1 MKKSFLQEIVLL
13 RAFTIVTIV
22 TIHFFDLTLFS
33 KNVLDN
39 TEISFN
45 LQILFTRACIL
56 FTRGNSSI
64 FVFISGFL
72 FYHVFYKKGFN
83 YKQFFLSKL
92 KNCFIPY
99 LITVLFFCIIQG
111 FITPVILK
119 SFNFRFPDFISFFQ
133 QTFYYG
139 ALWYIP
145 FIMLVFFLSPMF
157 ITFIETN
164 KKTQILFLTIFS
176 LVSFFVGRGINYN
189 PARSLIYFCSF
200 YLWGI
205 YISINYDYF
214 LSLRKI
220 FWLGIGILFSVLTI
234 FMLSRN
240 YLSEQRYIVSYG
252 YISKLLYTLLLLRFF
267 NLYTQK
273 TSFGNTLYFHIANYS
288 FSLYFAHNYFLYAY
302 DITAKWL
309 KIFTPIR
316 LREQFLYT
324 VVLVTVTCL
333 ITLTIAPI
341 LKKFFGKYSKM
352 IIGA

>member
-1 MKKSFLQEIVLL
+1 MKKSFLPEIVLL
-13 RAFTIVTIV
+13 RAYTIITIV
-22 TIHFFDLTLFS
+22 TIHFLDLTRFL
-33 KNVLDN
+33 KNVSNN
-39 TEISFN
+39 TDISYNFS
-45 LQILFTRACIL
+45 ILLSRACIL

-72 FYHVFYKKGFN
+72 FYYVFYKKGFN
-83 YKQFFLSKL
+83 YRVFFINKL

-99 LITVLFFCIIQG
+99 LITALFFCIIQG
-111 FITPVILK
+111 FITPVLLNSI
-119 SFNFRFPDFISFFQ
+119 SFRFHDFISFWQ

-157 ITFIETN
+157 IVFIETN
-164 KKTQILFLTIFS
+164 NKTQILFLIIFS
-176 LVSFFVGRGINYN
+176 LISFLAGRGIDYN

-252 YISKLLYTLLLLRFF
+252 YISKLLYTLLLLRF
-267 NLYTQK
+267 LIYTHKKQ
-273 TSFGNTLYFHIANYS
+273 
-288 FSLYFAHNYFLYAY
+288 
-302 DITAKWL
+302 
-309 KIFTPIR
+309 
-316 LREQFLYT
+316 
-324 VVLVTVTCL
+324 VLVIHYIFISQTTHFHFILL
-333 ITLTIAPI
+333 ITISYML
-341 LKKFFGKYSKM
+341 M
-352 IIGA
+352 I